1 MANYKVSVTGTEP
14 LERVLKAKSMIRFDA
29 IETKQLTQMLNRARQ
44 QGGTPVDTGELR
56 ISSAKDDHTMGYT
69 KSYAGHVEYGH
80 RTRDGGFVKGQRY
93 LQKNVEAQAPIYRAD
108 LIKAI
113 GDK

>member
-1 MANYKVSVTGTEP
+1 MADYKVSITGTEP
-14 LERVLKAKSMIRFDA
+14 LERVLKAKSMISFDA

-44 QGGTPVDTGELR
+44 PGGTPVDTRELQN
-56 ISSAKDDHTMGYT
+56 SSAKDEHTMGYT
-69 KSYAGHVEYGH
+69 KDYAAHVEYGH

-93 LQKNVEAQAPIYRAD
+93 LQKNVETQAPIYRTD

>member
-14 LERVLKAKSMIRFDA
+14 LERVLKAKSILTFDA
-29 IETKQLTQMLNRARQ
+29 IEAKQLTQMLNRARQ
-44 QGGTPVDTGELR
+44 PGGTPVDTGELR
-56 ISSAKDDHTMGYT
+56 ISSAKDEHTMGYT
-69 KSYAGHVEYGH
+69 KSYSAHVEFGH

-93 LQKNVEAQAPIYRAD
+93 LQKNVEKQAPIYRAD

>member
-1 MANYKVSVTGTEP
+1 MADYKVTVTGTEP
-14 LERVLKAKSMIRFDA
+14 LERALKAKSMISFDA

-44 QGGTPVDTGELR
+44 PGGTPVDTGELR
-56 ISSAKDDHTMGYT
+56 ISSAKDEHTMGYT
-69 KSYAGHVEYGH
+69 KDYSAHVEYGH

-108 LIKAI
+108 LIKSI
-113 GDK
+113 GDD